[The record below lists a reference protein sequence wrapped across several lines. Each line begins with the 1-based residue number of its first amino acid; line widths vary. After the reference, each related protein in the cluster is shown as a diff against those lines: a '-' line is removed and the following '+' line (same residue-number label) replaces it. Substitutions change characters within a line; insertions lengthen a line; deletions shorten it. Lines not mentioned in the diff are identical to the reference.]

1 MIPPDWTTLAPLLDR
16 VLDAEPERR
25 ATVLDEVSQGDA
37 SRRAVLARL
46 VAECEQG
53 ALMFDRTAAERFP
66 ELADADD
73 GPRLP
78 PILGGRYETS
88 RELGRGGMARVY
100 LARDIKHGR
109 DVAVKVIRPELAA
122 SLGRDRF
129 LREIAIAA
137 RLRHPNIVPLYDSGD
152 ADGLLYFV
160 MPYEDGSSLSTRLT
174 GEGPLP
180 LGAAVGVL
188 RDVARALQYAHEHGV
203 VHRDIKPDNVMMSG
217 GAAVVTDFGIAKA
230 VSAAQL
236 AGATSELTQTG
247 LGIGTPAYMAPEQAV
262 GDPSSDHR
270 ADIYSFGCLAYEVFT
285 GKPPFHDMPLH
296 QVVAAHM
303 STVPVP
309 VTEVR
314 SDVPASLGQLVAQCL
329 AKDPAARPQTAGEAL
344 AVLEGSATV
353 TAPVVS
359 PIRHQRPLVR
369 PRTAMIAAVV
379 VAALGVGAY
388 LVRRSSAAT
397 IPITVAVLPFGN
409 TTGDSAT
416 APFADGLGDEV
427 FTALGRVPGLV
438 MRSRNGARAFRGQFN
453 PDLSEVGRKLKV
465 DYIVTGLLREAGG
478 QWIVSTELT
487 RAADAAELW
496 NHRYDRSPDQQI
508 GVAEEIARDAAD
520 ALRRQFPQ
528 ALGSAPA
535 LAPSQQ
541 TRNPEAHRL
550 YMLGQ
555 EFLRRRGQ
563 SVKASAEAFR
573 QAVRLDTSYA
583 GAYAGLSMALALY
596 PYFELTP
603 AADVQQELVTSAR
616 RAIQLDSTLA
626 QPHVA
631 LGLAHRHEYNWDLA
645 GDEFRTALRLAPTD
659 VEAHVQYGRH
669 LLGKQRPAEALQQFE
684 MARRED
690 PASALVL
697 SWVSAAFSSL
707 GQRDSA
713 LVTSEQAL
721 QSNALNYTAALI
733 AGQILLERGLRD
745 SARAVVGR
753 LSIMVPN
760 KAYVMGATGDSAKAW
775 AQIREMNARLPR
787 SSASRSTEAFLWL
800 GVGDTSRALTA
811 LEQAT
816 DAREMWP
823 ELDFIDGLIF
833 APVRDSP
840 RFRRLMERVGF
851 SVSAASSAAR
861 GNSR

>member
-1 MIPPDWTTLAPLLDR
+1 
-16 VLDAEPERR
+16 
-25 ATVLDEVSQGDA
+25 
-37 SRRAVLARL
+37 
-46 VAECEQG
+46 
-53 ALMFDRTAAERFP
+53 
-66 ELADADD
+66 
-73 GPRLP
+73 
-78 PILGGRYETS
+78 
-88 RELGRGGMARVY
+88 
-100 LARDIKHGR
+100 
-109 DVAVKVIRPELAA
+109 
-122 SLGRDRF
+122 
-129 LREIAIAA
+129 
-137 RLRHPNIVPLYDSGD
+137 
-152 ADGLLYFV
+152 
-160 MPYEDGSSLSTRLT
+160 
-174 GEGPLP
+174 
-180 LGAAVGVL
+180 
-188 RDVARALQYAHEHGV
+188 
-203 VHRDIKPDNVMMSG
+203 
-217 GAAVVTDFGIAKA
+217 
-230 VSAAQL
+230 
-236 AGATSELTQTG
+236 
-247 LGIGTPAYMAPEQAV
+247 
-262 GDPSSDHR
+262 
-270 ADIYSFGCLAYEVFT
+270 
-285 GKPPFHDMPLH
+285 
-296 QVVAAHM
+296 
-303 STVPVP
+303 
-309 VTEVR
+309 
-314 SDVPASLGQLVAQCL
+314 
-329 AKDPAARPQTAGEAL
+329 
-344 AVLEGSATV
+344 
-353 TAPVVS
+353 
-359 PIRHQRPLVR
+359 
-369 PRTAMIAAVV
+369 MIAAVV

-438 MRSRNGARAFRGQFN
+438 MRSRNGARAFRGQLN
-453 PDLSEVGRKLKV
+453 PDPSEVGHKLKV

-573 QAVRLDTSYA
+573 QAVHLDTSYA

-603 AADVQQELVTSAR
+603 AADVQQELVTSAQH
-616 RAIQLDSTLA
+616 AIQLDSTLA

-631 LGLAHRHEYNWDLA
+631 LGLAHRHEYNWDRA
-645 GDEFRTALRLAPTD
+645 GDEFRRALRLAPTD

-713 LVTSEQAL
+713 LVSSEQAL

-787 SSASRSTEAFLWL
+787 SSAARSTEAFLWL

-861 GNSR
+861 DNSR